1 MDELI
6 AVRMDN
12 RRGNKFYDDTFA
24 NRIRSS
30 GRQYL
35 DAGLASL
42 NYSLPDFDCAT
53 DLVAMYAPVVDAI
66 NYGRLERNAALNF
79 RHPMTFT
86 QMHTLST
93 FVAQIL
99 FGGEQARSVDAQ
111 KSEDEHAADAINALL
126 AWNDSQ
132 LSIYYQGWL
141 WVWAAICY
149 NRGVWYEGNGQ
160 DKTISWEQVKELDFT
175 KRQIPAVKKNG
186 DPRFKDNK
194 QVMTYPTRD
203 RLKMK
208 RNYSGFRN
216 TLHIVSPYDFIGDAS
231 LPVSRM
237 KDWRYAGHRVMIPW
251 FELKRRSELD
261 PDDDEYVLPSVVEK
275 IKTQKGSTV
284 APAGLG
290 QTQGMNTSRTYY
302 DRLMRGAA
310 PTGMGGIG
318 SGLVPG
324 ADGINKQDG
333 GVVECFHIII
343 RQTPKAL
350 NMYDDKEADLI
361 DILLTNQSDILSV
374 NVLKNEH
381 DEYPYCVGEGRP
393 DAHRQYTPGWALAVK
408 PVQDR
413 IDDLNFTH
421 ATAQKRMG
429 NILVIDATK
438 CDVSNLLSPDKNG
451 LLIMRTPE
459 GKGVP
464 LQEVVAQIPLKDVTA
479 NYNEEMDGWIATA
492 DNTTGA
498 HAYVQ
503 GQTQDP
509 SQTATQFD
517 GTQQMATGRIS
528 SIARLLSEG
537 ALTPQTRRFVMNF
550 QQYMPD
556 EQIVKVIGKGKDFNP
571 DVPQEKFQTVK
582 KADIQIGFDV
592 VAHDGSLPGADAKV
606 VAAGTRAIEAGSTN
620 PMLASAFDNT
630 IPGSIDGVGLF
641 KTMLEKSGLPV
652 GEFLVTTEQA
662 RKNLMA
668 KQLAAGMGVQGP
680 AGAQPTLPQQN
691 VAAPPPL
698 DATGMPSAA
707 QLPPTPTAAPP
718 PPGNTLPA

>member
-1 MDELI
+1 MDPLI
-6 AVRMDN
+6 AARLDS
-12 RRGNKFYDDTFA
+12 RRGNKWYDDTFA
-24 NRIRSS
+24 NKIRSS

-42 NYSLPDFDCAT
+42 NFNLPDLDTAS
-53 DLVAMYAPVVDAI
+53 DLVNMWAPVVDAI

-86 QMHTLST
+86 QMTTLTT

-111 KSEDEHAADAINALL
+111 KSEEEHAADDINALL

-141 WVWAAICY
+141 WVWASVVY
-149 NRGVWYEGNGQ
+149 NRGVWYEANGQ
-160 DKTISWEQVKELDFT
+160 DKTISWEEVEELDFT
-175 KRQIPAVKKNG
+175 KKQIPATKKNG
-186 DPRFKDNK
+186 EPRFKNGE
-194 QVMTYPTRD
+194 QVMTYPTRS
-203 RLKMK
+203 RMKMK
-208 RNYSGFRN
+208 RSYSGFKN

-261 PDDDEYVLPSVVEK
+261 PSDDEYVLPSVVEK

-374 NVLKNEH
+374 NVLTNEH
-381 DEYPYCVGEGRP
+381 DEYSYCVGEGRP

-421 ATAQKRMG
+421 STAQKRMG
-429 NILVIDATK
+429 NILLIDATK
-438 CDVSNLLSPDKNG
+438 CDVSNLLTPDKNG
-451 LLIMRTPE
+451 LLIMRTTE
-459 GKGVP
+459 GRGVP
-464 LQEVVAQIPLKDVTA
+464 VDEVVYQIPLQDTTA
-479 NYNEEMDGWIATA
+479 KYPEEMQQWIETA

-528 SIARLLSEG
+528 SVARMLSEG
-537 ALTPQTRRFVMNF
+537 ALTAQTRRFVMNF

-556 EQIVKVIGKGKDFNP
+556 EQVVKVIGKGKDFNP
-571 DVPQEKFQTVK
+571 DVTAEKFQTVK
-582 KADIQIGFDV
+582 KTDIQIGFDV

-620 PMLASAFDNT
+620 PMLAPVFDNT
-630 IPGSIDGVGLF
+630 IPGSIDPVQLF
-641 KTMLEKSGLPV
+641 TDILEKSGLPV
-652 GEFLVTTEQA
+652 GEFRVTRAQA
-662 RKNLMA
+662 MANLQA
-668 KQLAAGMGVQGP
+668 KQLAAGQGVQGP
-680 AGAQPTLPQQN
+680 AGTPGLPQQGI
-691 VAAPPPL
+691 AAPPPI
-698 DATGMPSAA
+698 DATGMPSAS
-707 QLPPTPTAAPP
+707 QLPLTPSAAPP
-718 PPGNTLPA
+718 PPGATLPA

>member
-1 MDELI
+1 MDRLLAI
-6 AVRMDN
+6 RLDAKRS
-12 RRGNKFYDDTFA
+12 NKFYDDTFA
-24 NRIRSS
+24 NRIRST

-42 NYSLPDFDCAT
+42 NYNLPDFDCAT

-66 NYGRLERNAALNF
+66 NYGRLERNAALSF

-86 QMHTLST
+86 QMHSLTT
-93 FVAQIL
+93 FVSQIL

-111 KSEDEHAADAINALL
+111 KSEDEHAADDINALL
-126 AWNDSQ
+126 GWNDSQ

-160 DKTISWEQVKELDFT
+160 DKTVSWESVKELDFT
-175 KRQIPAVKKNG
+175 KKQIPVVNRNG
-186 DPRFKDNK
+186 SLRFREGK

-208 RNYSGFRN
+208 RSYSGFKN
-216 TLHIVSPYDFIGDAS
+216 TLHIVSPYDFFADAS
-231 LPVSRM
+231 LPVSRA
-237 KDWRYAGHRVMIPW
+237 KDWRFAGHRVMIPW

-261 PDDDEYVLPSVVEK
+261 PEDDEYVLPSVVEK
-275 IKTQKGSTV
+275 IKTQKGTTT

-333 GVVECFHIII
+333 GVVECFNIII

-350 NMYDDKEADLI
+350 NMYNDKEADLI
-361 DILLTNQSDILSV
+361 SILLTNQSDILSV
-374 NVLKNEH
+374 NVLTNEH
-381 DEYPYCVGEGRP
+381 DEYPYCIGEGRP

-421 ATAQKRMG
+421 STAQKRMG
-429 NILVIDATK
+429 NILLIDATK

-464 LQEVVAQIPLKDVTA
+464 TDEVVKQIPLLDTTA
-479 NYNEEMDGWIATA
+479 NYNEEMQMWIDTA

-503 GQTQDP
+503 GQTEDP
-509 SQTATQFD
+509 SQTATQFE
-517 GTQQMATGRIS
+517 GTQEMATGRVS

-537 ALTPQTRRFVMNF
+537 ALTSQTRRFVMNF
-550 QQYMPD
+550 QQYMPN
-556 EQIVKVIGKGKDFNP
+556 EQVVKVIGKGKDFNP
-571 DVPQEKFQTVK
+571 DLPVEKFQTVK

-592 VAHDGSLPGADAKV
+592 VAHDGSLPGANAKK
-606 VAAGTRAIEAGSTN
+606 VAASTRAIEAISTN
-620 PMLASAFDNT
+620 PLLASIGDNT
-630 IPGSIDGVGLF
+630 IPGSVDMTKLFVSVMEETGV
-641 KTMLEKSGLPV
+641 PV
-652 GEFLVTTEQA
+652 NEFLVTRQQA
-662 RKNLMA
+662 QHNLQA
-668 KQLAAGMGVQGP
+668 KQLAAGMGVQGA
-680 AGAQPTLPQQN
+680 AGVPPQLPQQN
-691 VAAPPPL
+691 VAPPPPI

-707 QLPPTPTAAPP
+707 ALPPTPTAAPP
-718 PPGNTLPA
+718 PPGPAV